1 MTSNNNWKKSRT
13 DGTQFLSARIIPVG
27 ERISKTG
34 SHYQIIPVSASYF
47 SPNSNQTYYFKTL
60 YKTYWRNIIGSSST
74 KETGHIFLT
83 SCYND
88 SPRLS
93 RGVPY
98 TYDRPLLPR
107 EVHSTQYTVHSTQY
121 TVHSTQYTHIT
132 PHPPTDESASPVCR
146 FRF

>member
-1 MTSNNNWKKSRT
+1 MTSNNNRKKSRT

-88 SPRLS
+88 SPTVES
-93 RGVPY
+93 R
-98 TYDRPLLPR
+98 RA
-107 EVHSTQYTVHSTQY
+107 VHLRQTLTSSGGTQYTVHSTQY
-121 TVHSTQYTHIT
+121 TVHSTQYTVHT
-132 PHPPTDESASPVCR
+132 HYTPPTHR
-146 FRF
+146 